1 MKHRF
6 FSPTQMIVQKD
17 AVKAYGEKICS
28 FGKKAMIVTSKTAA
42 KVTGALSDV
51 EGVLKGGNI
60 PYEIFSEVEQN
71 PSYNT
76 VSLAADLAVKSGCDF
91 FIGIGGGSAMDAA
104 KAVSLLCANPEI
116 SEEDAFSLNI
126 SNDPYPIICIGTTAG
141 TGSEVTEYSVITG
154 TDGKKK
160 SIGTEK
166 ILPVLSLGD
175 ITYIKKMSSKVLKS
189 TAIDAMCHAFES
201 YFNKKSDSFSNT
213 FSIEALK
220 LLIPE
225 FETISAYGSDGLDDL
240 DFENLYLASIY
251 AGYAIATTGTAFC
264 HGLSYYLSENFS
276 VPHGFACGVFLPAFL
291 MHNSKWAKEK
301 SARLYDELCRTE
313 YEIRTL
319 VSDLNEAGEI
329 SFTEKD
335 LEILRPRLKNNKSL
349 EKCLGEC
356 TPEYAEEILKAL
368 FM

>member
-6 FSPTQMIVQKD
+6 FSPTEMVIQKG
-17 AVKAYGEKICS
+17 AVEAYGQKICS
-28 FGKKAMIVTSKTAA
+28 FGKKAMLVTTKNAA
-42 KVTGALSDV
+42 RITGALKDV
-51 EGVLKGGNI
+51 ESVLKEGNI

-76 VSLAADLAVKSGCDF
+76 VSKAADFAAKAGCDF

-116 SEEDAFSLNI
+116 SEEDAFLINLSH
-126 SNDPYPIICIGTTAG
+126 DPYPVICVGTTAG
-141 TGSEVTEYSVITG
+141 TGSEVTEYSVITQ
-154 TDGKKK
+154 TNGKKRT
-160 SIGTEK
+160 IGTEK
-166 ILPVLSLGD
+166 LFPVLSLGD
-175 ITYIKKMSSKVLKS
+175 ITYIKKMSANVLKS

-201 YFNKKSDSFSNT
+201 YFNKKADCFSDT
-213 FSIEALK
+213 FAIEALK
-220 LLIPE
+220 LIIPE
-225 FETISAYGSDGLDDL
+225 FETISAYGTDGLDDL
-240 DFENLYLASIY
+240 DFENLYLASILS
-251 AGYAIATTGTAFC
+251 GYAIATTGTALC

-291 MHNSKWAKEK
+291 MHNSKWAKDK

-313 YEIRTL
+313 DEIKAL
-319 VSDLNEAGEI
+319 ASDLNEAPEI
-329 SFTEKD
+329 TFTENDFKA
-335 LEILRPRLKNNKSL
+335 LRPRLENNKSL

-356 TPEYAEEILKAL
+356 SPEYAEKILKAL